1 MDSSLTQ
8 LGYAIESAWKV
19 PPSPL
24 AFNTLRF
31 ASESLKIGREKIQ
44 SNEIRNDRNVADL
57 IAVGNSAG
65 GATEH
70 EFSYQTFDD
79 ILQAVMFGAWNA
91 NVLKNGTALTSFHML
106 KKETGQQSQ
115 TIYEL
120 YKGMVVNSVSIKT
133 TKKGIIML
141 SANYLGANGEA
152 TLVAPGSF
160 VAANTNPVLDATN
173 AFLVNEAVVS
183 PAPYI
188 SELTLDLN
196 NNCTVDD
203 ACGED
208 EAIGIV
214 PGQFVAS
221 GSMSLYFRNINLLNA
236 FLTNSN
242 GVLEFTIGSD
252 ANEKYTFEFPKV
264 KFGDFSHPT
273 AGNSQSVIATVPFTA
288 LYDDVSGYAAQITR
302 AVA

>member
-24 AFNTLRF
+24 AFKTLRF

-91 NVLKNGTALTSFHML
+91 NVLKNGTALTSLHML

-120 YKGMVVNSVSIKT
+120 YKGMVVNAVSIKT

-173 AFLVNEAVVS
+173 AFLVNKAVVS

-252 ANEKYTFEFPKV
+252 ANEKYTFKFPKV

-288 LYDDVSGYAAQITR
+288 LYDDASGYAAQITR

>member
-8 LGYAIESAWKV
+8 MGYAIEPSWKT
-19 PPSPL
+19 PPSPMV
-24 AFNTLRF
+24 FKTLRF
-31 ASESLKIGREKIQ
+31 TGESLKIGREKIQ

-65 GATEH
+65 GGSEH
-70 EFSYQTFDD
+70 EFSYATFDD
-79 ILQAVMFGAWNA
+79 LLQAVMFGAWNT

-106 KKETGQQSQ
+106 KKESGQQSQ

-133 TKKGIIML
+133 AKKGIITV

-152 TLVAPGSF
+152 TLVAPGTF
-160 VAANTNPVLDATN
+160 IAPNTNPVFNATN
-173 AFLVNEAVVS
+173 AFLVNEAIVS

-188 SELTLDLN
+188 SEMTLDLN

-221 GSMSLYFRNINLLNA
+221 GSMSLYFRNIDLLTA
-236 FLTNSN
+236 FLNNLDGT
-242 GVLEFTIGSD
+242 LKFTLGSE
-252 ANEKYTFEFPKV
+252 ANKKYTFELPKV
-264 KFGDFSHPT
+264 KFGDFTHST
-273 AGNSQSVIATVPFTA
+273 AGNSQSVIATAPFTA
-288 LYDDVSGYAAQITR
+288 IYDDVAGYAAQITR

>member
-8 LGYAIESAWKV
+8 IGYAIEPSWKV

-24 AFNTLRF
+24 TFKTLRF
-31 ASESLKIGREKIQ
+31 LSETLKIGRDKIQ
-44 SNEIRNDRNVADL
+44 SNEIRSDRNVADL
-57 IAVGNSAG
+57 VAVGNNAG
-65 GATEH
+65 GGTEH
-70 EFSYQTFDD
+70 EFSYGTFDD

-91 NVLKNGTALTSFHML
+91 NVLKNGVALTSFHML
-106 KKETGQQSQ
+106 KKESGQQSQ
-115 TIYEL
+115 TVYEL
-120 YKGMVVNSVSIKT
+120 YKGMVVNSLSIKT
-133 TKKGIIML
+133 TKKGIITV
-141 SANYLGANGEA
+141 SANYLGANGSA
-152 TLVAPGSF
+152 SIVSPGSF
-160 VAANTNPVLDATN
+160 IAPNTNPVFDATN
-173 AFLVNEAVVS
+173 AFLANEVVVS

-214 PGQFVAS
+214 PGRFVAS

-236 FLTNSN
+236 FLNNLN
-242 GVLEFTIGSD
+242 GKLEFTLGLKT
-252 ANEKYTFEFPKV
+252 NEKYTFKLPKV

-288 LYDDVSGYAAQITR
+288 IYDDVAGYAAQITR

>member
-8 LGYAIESAWKV
+8 IGYAIEPSWKV

-24 AFNTLRF
+24 AFKTLRF
-31 ASESLKIGREKIQ
+31 LSETLKIGRDKIQ
-44 SNEIRNDRNVADL
+44 SNEIRSDRNVSDL
-57 IAVGNSAG
+57 VAVGNNAG
-65 GATEH
+65 GGTEH
-70 EFSYQTFDD
+70 EFSYATFDD
-79 ILQAVMFGAWNA
+79 LLQAVMFGAWNT
-91 NVLKNGTALTSFHML
+91 NVLKNGVALTSFHML
-106 KKETGQQSQ
+106 KKESGQQSQ
-115 TIYEL
+115 TVYEL
-120 YKGMVVNSVSIKT
+120 YKGMVVNSLSIKT
-133 TKKGIIML
+133 TKKGIITA
-141 SANYLGANGEA
+141 SANFLGANGEA
-152 TLVAPGSF
+152 TLVAPGTFIAPNS
-160 VAANTNPVLDATN
+160 NPVFDATN
-173 AFLVNEAVVS
+173 AFLANEVVVS

-236 FLTNSN
+236 FLNN
-242 GVLEFTIGSD
+242 LDGKLKFTIGSET
-252 ANEKYTFEFPKV
+252 NKKYAFELPKV

-288 LYDDVSGYAAQITR
+288 IYDDVAGYAAQITR

>member
-8 LGYAIESAWKV
+8 LGYAIEPSWKI

-24 AFNTLRF
+24 AFKTLRF
-31 ASESLKIGREKIQ
+31 TSETLKIGRDKIQ

-57 IAVGNSAG
+57 IAVGNNAG
-65 GATEH
+65 GGTEH
-70 EFSYQTFDD
+70 EFSYGTFDD
-79 ILQAVMFGAWNA
+79 ILQAVMFGAWDT
-91 NVLKNGTALTSFHML
+91 NVLKNGTTLTSLHML
-106 KKETGQQSQ
+106 KKEAGQQSQ

-133 TKKGIIML
+133 TKKGIITV
-141 SANYLGANGEA
+141 SANYLGANGSA
-152 TLVAPGSF
+152 GTVSPGSF
-160 VAANTNPVLDATN
+160 IAPNSNPVFDATN
-173 AFLVNEAVVS
+173 AFLANEVVVS
-183 PAPYI
+183 PAPYV

-236 FLTNSN
+236 FLNNLN
-242 GVLEFTIGSD
+242 GKLEFTLGLET
-252 ANEKYTFEFPKV
+252 NKKYTFELPKV

-288 LYDDVSGYAAQITR
+288 IYDDVAGYAAQITR